1 MFKGF
6 VFIVKRK
13 KTLHCGFKVR
23 MGSDIKTVSAC
34 NQTWHV
40 DDKTYEDMSEAVT
53 CKRCLKILE
62 KADEDGRVD
71 FRRRK

>member
-13 KTLHCGFKVR
+13 KILHCGFKVR
-23 MGSDIKTVSAC
+23 MGDGIKIISVC
-34 NQTWHV
+34 NKIWHI
-40 DDKTYEDMSEAVT
+40 DDETYEDMAERVT

-62 KADEDGRVD
+62 KADENG
-71 FRRRK
+71 KINL